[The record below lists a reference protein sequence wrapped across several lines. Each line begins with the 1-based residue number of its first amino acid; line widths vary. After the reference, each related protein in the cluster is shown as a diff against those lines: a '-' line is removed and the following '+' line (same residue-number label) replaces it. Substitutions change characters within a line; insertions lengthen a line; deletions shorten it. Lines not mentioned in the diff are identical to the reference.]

1 MYIFAGLQVT
11 HNFFFFQSLSLIA
24 STQLHI
30 IMMLSWVV
38 IFHFGGILFLFL
50 SFLVNILLMNNVCVF
65 FFA

>member
-1 MYIFAGLQVT
+1 
-11 HNFFFFQSLSLIA
+11 
-24 STQLHI
+24 
-30 IMMLSWVV
+30 MMLSWVV